1 MEKINELDFKS
12 ITNLKKNFKVKW
24 YRSNIEKNKFR
35 EFVSRNN
42 YKGFFHAIGHLL
54 LWLITGALS
63 YEFFN
68 KGEWLLFI
76 ISIFLHG
83 TVGSFFGPAH
93 HEFGHGTV
101 FKSKRL
107 NAIFHVIF
115 STLGL
120 YNIHDFKISHTYH
133 HLYTMHPEGDGEVL
147 LPLQPSLR
155 FILLFQ
161 LFTINFKGIY
171 NKLSYFISTS
181 FNKYHNG
188 TSVGAGDNEEEWLR
202 HVYEGEPKKR
212 QKSVYYAR
220 YVLGFH
226 VLVCCSCLLIG
237 EPILI
242 ILITG
247 HSFIANWLNYFVAM
261 TMHCGLR
268 GNVSDFRLN
277 TRSVS
282 LDPITEFLYW
292 HMNWHI
298 EHHMFPGVPFY
309 NLKKLHNFLKDDMPK
324 PRTLKSAWYEMRE
337 TWKRQQ
343 VENDYVYDTKIP
355 QNSGNSEKI
364 LTIKKDLTTKNH
376 SNEEIFDE
384 LTEMMNKE

>member
-68 KGEWLLFI
+68 KGEWLWFI

-120 YNIHDFKISHTYH
+120 YNIHDFKISHT
-133 HLYTMHPEGDGEVL
+133 
-147 LPLQPSLR
+147 
-155 FILLFQ
+155 
-161 LFTINFKGIY
+161 
-171 NKLSYFISTS
+171 
-181 FNKYHNG
+181 
-188 TSVGAGDNEEEWLR
+188 
-202 HVYEGEPKKR
+202 
-212 QKSVYYAR
+212 
-220 YVLGFH
+220 
-226 VLVCCSCLLIG
+226 
-237 EPILI
+237 
-242 ILITG
+242 
-247 HSFIANWLNYFVAM
+247 
-261 TMHCGLR
+261 
-268 GNVSDFRLN
+268 
-277 TRSVS
+277 
-282 LDPITEFLYW
+282 
-292 HMNWHI
+292 
-298 EHHMFPGVPFY
+298 
-309 NLKKLHNFLKDDMPK
+309 
-324 PRTLKSAWYEMRE
+324 
-337 TWKRQQ
+337 
-343 VENDYVYDTKIP
+343 
-355 QNSGNSEKI
+355 
-364 LTIKKDLTTKNH
+364 
-376 SNEEIFDE
+376 
-384 LTEMMNKE
+384 

>member
-1 MEKINELDFKS
+1 
-12 ITNLKKNFKVKW
+12 
-24 YRSNIEKNKFR
+24 
-35 EFVSRNN
+35 
-42 YKGFFHAIGHLL
+42 
-54 LWLITGALS
+54 
-63 YEFFN
+63 
-68 KGEWLLFI
+68 
-76 ISIFLHG
+76 
-83 TVGSFFGPAH
+83 
-93 HEFGHGTV
+93 
-101 FKSKRL
+101 
-107 NAIFHVIF
+107 
-115 STLGL
+115 
-120 YNIHDFKISHTYH
+120 
-133 HLYTMHPEGDGEVL
+133 
-147 LPLQPSLR
+147 
-155 FILLFQ
+155 
-161 LFTINFKGIY
+161 
-171 NKLSYFISTS
+171 
-181 FNKYHNG
+181 
-188 TSVGAGDNEEEWLR
+188 
-202 HVYEGEPKKR
+202 
-212 QKSVYYAR
+212 
-220 YVLGFH
+220 
-226 VLVCCSCLLIG
+226 
-237 EPILI
+237 
-242 ILITG
+242 
-247 HSFIANWLNYFVAM
+247 M

-364 LTIKKDLTTKNH
+364 VTIKKDLTTKNH